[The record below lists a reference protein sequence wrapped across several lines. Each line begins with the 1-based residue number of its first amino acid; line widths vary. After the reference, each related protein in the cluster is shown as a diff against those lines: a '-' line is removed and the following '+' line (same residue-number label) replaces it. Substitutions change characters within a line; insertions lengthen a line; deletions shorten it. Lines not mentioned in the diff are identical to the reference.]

1 MRGYKYIKF
10 SKSTAKKN
18 PDMIIRE
25 YNRLINIK
33 EKEIKTFLEQSFEI
47 PVAVV
52 GIDTEK
58 LNFILQ
64 EGTIYKYNGAFN
76 LRTNIDHIVKIL
88 ELIRTQQE
96 HESKIYEELQKI
108 KEEKIKFLTRFSTTN
123 N

>member
-76 LRTNIDHIVKIL
+76 LRTDIEFIVKIYKS
-88 ELIRTQQE
+88 IKTQQE